1 MSHTPD
7 REARVRSSYAP
18 APARSALSRVGPLLL
33 ASLLGLAA
41 CGDSGSDAGNTAA
54 APAGQTAGAAGGGSA
69 PSRDEVEVTLSGGP
83 HAGAHA
89 AQADLNCFADGS
101 GWSAGTGLMSDRR
114 TGMTE
119 VGTMLSGV
127 PGSGGATEQVD
138 LTIQFGHI
146 DEDSPELGMAGLGGV
161 FGGTGRGTV
170 ERQGRGAVIQVTG
183 TAQDGTPISA
193 SFRCASVETI

>member
-7 REARVRSSYAP
+7 REARVRSSRP
-18 APARSALSRVGPLLL
+18 RVPARSARSRVGPLLL
-33 ASLLGLAA
+33 VTLLGLAA
-41 CGDSGSDAGNTAA
+41 CGDSGSDAGAS
-54 APAGQTAGAAGGGSA
+54 AGQTAGAAVGGSA
-69 PSRDEVEVTLSGGP
+69 PSRDEVEVTLGGGP
-83 HAGAHA
+83 HAGTHA
-89 AQADLNCFADGS
+89 AQAGLDCFADGS

-119 VGTMLSGV
+119 VGTLLSGV
-127 PGSGGATEQVD
+127 PASGGATEHVD

-146 DEDSPELGMAGLGGV
+146 DEDSPELGMAGIGGM

-170 ERQGRGAVIQVTG
+170 ERQDRGAVIQVTG

-193 SFRCASVETI
+193 TFRCASVETI